1 MHLHFYPFS
10 WWSVGGHLNIAIS
23 RKLTKTFPFVDGY
36 MFVPCYIQSIPIL
49 SLLFFHVFPI
59 ICVCCT
65 SNIRGSNSETLEGK
79 HGFGRFFFRKTFHLQ
94 KKNHEILGF
103 QVFVMGSI
111 LDWPQ
116 IRPQILRCLRPSPAA
131 GDANASAQ
139 VWETVS
145 ETVADLKNPK
155 RSEFSRGNHGKLW
168 ETIRSACFFGLIS
181 LMFNVF
187 NCQIRLSGGISTS
200 RCADSEDLFSMKS
213 VIVFEV

>member
-79 HGFGRFFFRKTFHLQ
+79 HGFGRFFSQNFSPPKKNTKFWGFKFSWWVPFWIDPKSGPKSCGASGLPRPRATLTPRPRCEKPFRKPLRTWKIPKGPNFH
-94 KKNHEILGF
+94 GGT
-103 QVFVMGSI
+103 MGNY
-111 LDWPQ
+111 
-116 IRPQILRCLRPSPAA
+116 
-131 GDANASAQ
+131 G
-139 VWETVS
+139 
-145 ETVADLKNPK
+145 K
-155 RSEFSRGNHGKLW
+155 R
-168 ETIRSACFFGLIS
+168 
-181 LMFNVF
+181 
-187 NCQIRLSGGISTS
+187 
-200 RCADSEDLFSMKS
+200 
-213 VIVFEV
+213 